1 MRRIREKLNN
11 SIESKQILMNTQ
23 MELSKLCE
31 LSSEQAAK
39 AKENFSL
46 ICDYSKRRQLNI
58 SGKDLYT
65 EEVCKHLI
73 KRTFKKTALDVY
85 EVMAA
90 HSLGFPVQQQ
100 LRIACVAGGPG
111 SDLTGVLT
119 HLVELGH
126 RSFDCVV
133 YDYNSKTW

>member
-90 HSLGFPVQQQ
+90 HSLGIPV
-100 LRIACVAGGPG
+100 
-111 SDLTGVLT
+111 
-119 HLVELGH
+119 
-126 RSFDCVV
+126 
-133 YDYNSKTW
+133 